1 MLFVFFL
8 FYIVIFDESNRR
20 KEEDRK
26 KENTK
31 RVESFFGQRRPCLDD
46 ICSALELLFFTTSR
60 LITYSK
66 RVCAVFCIFL
76 LLWFSLFFWIT
87 KSYVLYVL
95 LKQKKGRRKSGR
107 FDWSL
112 SVVYRSS
119 FNLWLLSTSRTYYSY
134 NICSG
139 LGTILRLLPFS
150 CIHSRMRGK
159 M

>member
-1 MLFVFFL
+1 MNRIEEKKKTEKKRIQRESRVFL
-8 FYIVIFDESNRR
+8 ASGGRARTIFA
-20 KEEDRK
+20 
-26 KENTK
+26 
-31 RVESFFGQRRPCLDD
+31 VHWSFFSLPHHVSSRIQRGCAQ
-46 ICSALELLFFTTSR
+46 SFVSFF
-60 LITYSK
+60 
-66 RVCAVFCIFL
+66 
-76 LLWFSLFFWIT
+76 FSDSPFFFWIT